1 MRGEQEIV
9 ELRSASDERRGL
21 VSCPSPSPSL
31 SPSSLALSRSR
42 SSTTILVRS
51 SSRVIP
57 NGGTFATETKETEDK
72 VRQAQVGKNDR
83 TAKNGISVTRGAM
96 AAGKGG
102 LERSLSH
109 HTDTINLGGTKQGRV
124 DEDGVQ
130 TDSTLRQV
138 SACSWDLG
146 MWRSSTVEFMAS
158 LVLTFTS
165 VAAVIAC
172 LRADFSYPRI
182 AVAITQFLIYTM
194 CIVAAA
200 PLSGG
205 HLNPSFSF
213 ACILIGHISPLQGLL
228 YIVAQSIGSV
238 LGALLV
244 RAAVTSDVA
253 QMYYL
258 GGCLLK
264 QQVVDADL
272 NTISSVGANSG
283 PALVAELFFSF
294 LLIVVALPLLILCPA
309 SRCLSPAWPGQPLP
323 SNYPSGFHKQ
333 NFTSYMD
340 PALLRAAFIIGL
352 LLGLLIFVSGQLLS
366 PGYTS
371 AGMNPARCFGP
382 AVAEGG
388 VDLWRPQWVF
398 WLGPL
403 LAAFLFA
410 LLYGIIFYKH
420 PHRRSYEDGQYLAH
434 QDHNAEIKLPLV
446 GTAENP
452 VLRSRVDELRQ
463 TSNQVPDLPR
473 GSLHTDSMPRRMD
486 VFLHIKATMQ
496 QPDPSTTDESITHP
510 ISTKSPLAVEASAS
524 LDDPRHVI
532 LEHANLSLRHLMELP
547 STSSGTAGFKLE
559 EPSKETE
566 KS

>member
-1 MRGEQEIV
+1 MRGEQEII
-9 ELRSASDERRGL
+9 ELRSASDERRGP
-21 VSCPSPSPSL
+21 VSFPSPSPY
-31 SPSSLALSRSR
+31 LALPRSR
-42 SSTTILVRS
+42 SSTPILVRS

-57 NGGTFATETKETEDK
+57 NGGTSATETKETEDK
-72 VRQAQVGKNDR
+72 VRQAQVVKNDG

-102 LERSLSH
+102 LERNLSH
-109 HTDTINLGGTKQGRV
+109 YTDTIHLGGTKQGRV

-130 TDSTLRQV
+130 RDSKLRQL

-146 MWRSSTVEFMAS
+146 MWRSSVVELMAS

-213 ACILIGHISPLQGLL
+213 ACILIGHISPLRGLL

-244 RAAVTSDVA
+244 RVAVPSDVA
-253 QMYYL
+253 QIYYL

-272 NTISSVGANSG
+272 NTISSVGANYG

-309 SRCLSPAWPGQPLP
+309 SRCLTPAWPGQLLP
-323 SNYPSGFHKQ
+323 SNRNNPSAFHKQ
-333 NFTSYMD
+333 NFISFMD

-403 LAAFLFA
+403 LAAILFS

-452 VLRSRVDELRQ
+452 VLHLRGDELRQ
-463 TSNQVPDLPR
+463 TSNQVPDLPH
-473 GSLHTDSMPRRMD
+473 GSRHIDSMPRRMD

-496 QPDPSTTDESITHP
+496 QPDPSTTGESEKFTHP

-547 STSSGTAGFKLE
+547 STSSGTTGFKLE
-559 EPSKETE
+559 EPSKDTE
-566 KS
+566 ES